1 MKNRTKRNKKILIW
15 QYVIGIGI
23 LLTVLAF
30 SLLNLFNLS
39 MEPYRVARSNSI
51 ELARKYAGVS
61 KVDSF
66 GIYNGDK
73 TYYSLLGETDRE
85 KKKAVLIEKGSD
97 KIFVY
102 ELSEGTSKKQAEKI
116 AKKNG
121 ADAIDKVTFGYLNDR
136 PIWEV
141 KSGKSYYIVDFEKR
155 KLLSKEGL

>member
-1 MKNRTKRNKKILIW
+1 M
-15 QYVIGIGI
+15 
-23 LLTVLAF
+23 AC
-30 SLLNLFNLS
+30 
-39 MEPYRVARSNSI
+39 
-51 ELARKYAGVS
+51 KYAGVS

-66 GIYNGDK
+66 AIYNGDK
-73 TYYSLLGETDRE
+73 TYYSLLGETDQE

-102 ELSEGTSKKQAEKI
+102 ELSEGTSKRQAEKI

-121 ADAIDKVTFGYLNDR
+121 ADAIDKVTFGYLNGR

>member
-1 MKNRTKRNKKILIW
+1 VKNRRKRNKKILIW

>member
-1 MKNRTKRNKKILIW
+1 
-15 QYVIGIGI
+15 
-23 LLTVLAF
+23 
-30 SLLNLFNLS
+30 

-97 KIFVY
+97 EIFVY

>member
-1 MKNRTKRNKKILIW
+1 
-15 QYVIGIGI
+15 
-23 LLTVLAF
+23 
-30 SLLNLFNLS
+30 

-85 KKKAVLIEKGSD
+85 KKKSVLIEKGSD

>member
-1 MKNRTKRNKKILIW
+1 MKNRRKRNKKILIW

-73 TYYSLLGETDRE
+73 TYYSLLGETDQE

-102 ELSEGTSKKQAEKI
+102 ELSEGTSKKEAERI
-116 AKKNG
+116 ARKNG
-121 ADAIDKVTFGYLNDR
+121 ADEIDKVTFGYLNDR

>member
-1 MKNRTKRNKKILIW
+1 MKNRRKRNKKILIW

-39 MEPYRVARSNSI
+39 MEPYRTARSNSI

-66 GIYNGDK
+66 AIYNGDK
-73 TYYSLLGETDRE
+73 TYYSLLGETDQE

-102 ELSEGTSKKQAEKI
+102 ELSDGASKKEAKRI
-116 AKKNG
+116 ARKNG
-121 ADAIDKVTFGYLNDR
+121 ADAIDKVTCGYLNGR

>member
-1 MKNRTKRNKKILIW
+1 MKNRRKRNKKILIW

>member
-1 MKNRTKRNKKILIW
+1 MKNRRKRNKKILIW

-39 MEPYRVARSNSI
+39 MEPYRAARSNSI

-61 KVDSF
+61 KV
-66 GIYNGDK
+66 NGDK
-73 TYYSLLGETDRE
+73 TYYSLLGETDQE
-85 KKKAVLIEKGSD
+85 KKKAVPIEKGSD

-102 ELSEGTSKKQAEKI
+102 ELSEGTSKRQAEKI

-121 ADAIDKVTFGYLNDR
+121 ADAIDKVTFGYLNGR

>member
-1 MKNRTKRNKKILIW
+1 
-15 QYVIGIGI
+15 
-23 LLTVLAF
+23 
-30 SLLNLFNLS
+30 
-39 MEPYRVARSNSI
+39 MEHYRVDRSNSI

-85 KKKAVLIEKGSD
+85 KKKAVLIEKVSD

-102 ELSEGTSKKQAEKI
+102 QLSEGTSKKQAEKI
-116 AKKNG
+116 SKKNG

>member
-1 MKNRTKRNKKILIW
+1 MKNRRKRNKKILIW

-85 KKKAVLIEKGSD
+85 KKKAVLIEEGSD

>member
-1 MKNRTKRNKKILIW
+1 VKNRRKRNKKILIW

-73 TYYSLLGETDRE
+73 TYYSLLGETDQE

>member
-1 MKNRTKRNKKILIW
+1 M
-15 QYVIGIGI
+15 
-23 LLTVLAF
+23 LAF

-39 MEPYRVARSNSI
+39 MEPYRTARSNSI

-66 GIYNGDK
+66 AIYNGDK
-73 TYYSLLGETDRE
+73 TYYSLLGETDQE

-102 ELSEGTSKKQAEKI
+102 ELSDGASKKEAKRI
-116 AKKNG
+116 ARKNG

>member
-1 MKNRTKRNKKILIW
+1 MKNRRKRNKKILIW

-39 MEPYRVARSNSI
+39 MEPYRAARSNSI

-66 GIYNGDK
+66 AIFNGDK
-73 TYYSLLGETDRE
+73 TYYSLLGETDQE
-85 KKKAVLIEKGSD
+85 KKKAVLMEKGSD

-102 ELSEGTSKKQAEKI
+102 ELSEGTSKKEAEKI
-116 AKKNG
+116 ARKNG
-121 ADAIDKVTFGYLNDR
+121 ADAIDKVTFGYLNGR

>member
-1 MKNRTKRNKKILIW
+1 
-15 QYVIGIGI
+15 
-23 LLTVLAF
+23 
-30 SLLNLFNLS
+30 
-39 MEPYRVARSNSI
+39 MEPYRAARSNSI

-66 GIYNGDK
+66 AIYNGDK
-73 TYYSLLGETDRE
+73 TYYSLLGETDQK
-85 KKKAVLIEKGSD
+85 KKKAILIEKGSD

-102 ELSEGTSKKQAEKI
+102 ELSEGTSKRQAEKI

-121 ADAIDKVTFGYLNDR
+121 ADVIDKVTFGYLNGR
-136 PIWEV
+136 LIWEV